1 MINFVHGDKVVI
13 ATGKYGGRSA
23 TFHRRC
29 GKSSCIVKLDPHG
42 PVVTIRETSLPSPS
56 PSPAS
61 PVPTS
66 STVLKQK
73 CQQKIQGRGKLDL
86 RTLRQVRDELDAIIK
101 AFENASLD

>member
-1 MINFVHGDKVVI
+1 M
-13 ATGKYGGRSA
+13 
-23 TFHRRC
+23 
-29 GKSSCIVKLDPHG
+29 KLDPHG
-42 PVVTIRETSLPSPS
+42 PVVTMRETFHPSLS

-66 STVLKQK
+66 SSILKQK
-73 CQQKIQGRGKLDL
+73 RQQKIQGRGKLDL